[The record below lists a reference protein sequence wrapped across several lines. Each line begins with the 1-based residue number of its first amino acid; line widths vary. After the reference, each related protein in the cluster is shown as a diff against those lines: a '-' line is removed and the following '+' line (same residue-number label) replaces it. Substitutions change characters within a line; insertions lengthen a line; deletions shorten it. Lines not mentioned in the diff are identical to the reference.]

1 MEVCKCGSVEVW
13 RRGSLEMRK
22 SGNMQMSL
30 YLSHIYLN
38 LVVWKCGS
46 VEVWKCGSL
55 EVWKYANMQMSFHFV
70 KFSEPFTTEVIK
82 NIIACSRILFREM
95 VDYTWDQGE

>member
-38 LVVWKCGS
+38 LVVWKFGS
-46 VEVWKCGSL
+46 VEIC
-55 EVWKYANMQMSFHFV
+55 KYEMSFHFV

>member
-22 SGNMQMSL
+22 SENMQMSL

-38 LVVWKCGS
+38 LVVWKFGSVEVWKCGS
-46 VEVWKCGSL
+46 VEVWKCGSV
-55 EVWKYANMQMSFHFV
+55 EICKYANMKCHF
-70 KFSEPFTTEVIK
+70 
-82 NIIACSRILFREM
+82 IL
-95 VDYTWDQGE
+95 